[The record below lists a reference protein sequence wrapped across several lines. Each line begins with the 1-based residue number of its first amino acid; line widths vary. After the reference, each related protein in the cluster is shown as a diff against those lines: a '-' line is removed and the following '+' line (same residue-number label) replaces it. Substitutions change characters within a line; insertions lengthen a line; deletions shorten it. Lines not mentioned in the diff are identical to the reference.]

1 MTASAA
7 QHGNGIKSY
16 SYFLAGFKNHIEVL
30 IFSQL
35 A

>member
-16 SYFLAGFKNHIEVL
+16 SYFLAGFKNHRGVDL
-30 IFSQL
+30 
-35 A
+35 